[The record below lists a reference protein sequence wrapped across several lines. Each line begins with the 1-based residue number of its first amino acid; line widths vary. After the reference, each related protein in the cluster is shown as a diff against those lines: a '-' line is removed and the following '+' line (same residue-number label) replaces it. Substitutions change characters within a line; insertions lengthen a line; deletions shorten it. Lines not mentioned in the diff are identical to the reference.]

1 MDTAYQLYTKEQ
13 IPMDD
18 LDNSIPK
25 CQKTC
30 QERDDCNGF
39 VYNREYDRCH
49 LKSRRNNKKTSE
61 GFVAGPK
68 YCASMSIFYSCWKSI
83 NIL

>member
-30 QERDDCNGF
+30 QEREDCSGF

-68 YCASMSIFYSCWKSI
+68 YCASKSI
-83 NIL
+83 

>member
-1 MDTAYQLYTKEQ
+1 MEQ

-25 CQKTC
+25 CQKSC
-30 QERDDCNGF
+30 QENDDCNGF
-39 VYNREYDRCH
+39 VYNKELGTCN
-49 LKSRRNNKKTSE
+49 LKSRLNNKKTKE

-68 YCASMSIFYSCWKSI
+68 HCASKIELIY
-83 NIL
+83 